1 MEYSIKKLSQIAGV
15 STRTLR
21 YYDEINLLKP
31 ARINSSGY
39 RIYGAKEVDRLQ
51 QILFYKELGLNLD
64 HIKEIINNP
73 KFDKIS
79 ALKEHKLKLLEKKKQ
94 IDMLLENVSKTLLAV
109 EGEIIM
115 DDKEKFAGFKRDA
128 IEKNEKK
135 YGKEIRQKYGD
146 EVIDKSNE
154 KFNNMTEE
162 QYNEVEALAA
172 QIIETLKNAMKTN
185 DPSSDLAQEAA
196 ELHKKWLCYYWEK
209 YSKDAHAGVA
219 QMYVYDERFKE
230 YYDKHQDGMAEFLRD
245 AILIYTSNSK

>member
-146 EVIDKSNE
+146 EVIDKSNQ

-185 DPSSDLAQEAA
+185 DPSSHLAQEAA

-209 YSKDAHAGVA
+209 YSKEAHAGVA

>member
-135 YGKEIRQKYGD
+135 YGKEIRQKYSD

-209 YSKDAHAGVA
+209 YSKEAHAGVA